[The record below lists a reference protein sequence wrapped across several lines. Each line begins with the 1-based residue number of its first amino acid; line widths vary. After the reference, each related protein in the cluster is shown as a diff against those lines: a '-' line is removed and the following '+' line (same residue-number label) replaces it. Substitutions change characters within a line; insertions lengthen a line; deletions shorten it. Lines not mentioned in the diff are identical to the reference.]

1 MLRIKLVKS
10 PIGNTKSNRL
20 TVASLGLSRP
30 NQVVVHPDNPCIRGM
45 IHKVKHMLVVEE
57 VAEEA
62 PKKAAKTVKA
72 APVAEAPA
80 AEAKPK
86 AKRTTKKAEATEE

>member
-1 MLRIKLVKS
+1 MLRIKVVKS
-10 PIGNTKSNRL
+10 FIGQKPTNKITLYSMGLRR
-20 TVASLGLSRP
+20 VGASRDL
-30 NQVVVHPDNPCIRGM
+30 PDNACTRGM

-57 VAEEA
+57 VAEET

>member
-45 IHKVKHMLVVEE
+45 IHKVKHMVTVE
-57 VAEEA
+57 
-62 PKKAAKTVKA
+62 TV
-72 APVAEAPA
+72 E
-80 AEAKPK
+80 AEAK
-86 AKRTTKKAEATEE
+86 KKK